1 VTDAGSAAQ
10 TASALVALV
19 TGAVVIVSFVTVIGL
34 VLRRRWAHEAAM
46 VIYLLLGVIALATS
60 CGGLTSDPP
69 ARSAWL
75 GVLTGCANLAIVGLL
90 FHHSNE
96 GRFN

>member
-1 VTDAGSAAQ
+1 MTDAGSAAQ

-19 TGAVVIVSFVTVIGL
+19 TGAVVIVSLVTVIGL
-34 VLRRRWAHEAAM
+34 VLRRKWAHESAT
-46 VIYLLLGVIALATS
+46 VIYGFLGVIALATS
-60 CGGLTSDPP
+60 CGGLMSDPP

-90 FHHSNE
+90 FHPSNE
-96 GRFN
+96 GLFK